1 MGCLKPLQRR
11 VGTRRGHAPDAVE
24 ARHPACYAKP
34 MDSSCRG
41 RTIGFLCLLVTA
53 FGWALNWPL
62 MKLLLQQWPPLFAR
76 GLAGTLAA
84 VILAVLALSRGESM
98 NVPRAAVPRLAFA
111 SFTNVFAWM
120 GFGTMAMKYVT
131 VGEGALIAYTMP
143 IWAML
148 LVWPVLQMRPTSRDI
163 AALVLGIAGVAL
175 LLGAGGFAFSSGK
188 LIGIGL
194 ALSCAILFALG
205 NVLNRAQLPMSPL
218 VVVAWQ
224 VGLGCLVM
232 LVLGIAF
239 EHPDYSAVTPVG
251 IACFVYMML
260 VPMGLCYLTWF
271 ETLRRLPPTA
281 ASTGMLL
288 VPVIGVV
295 SAALILGEPLGFR
308 EVAAMVLTLGGV
320 TLALQKA

>member
-1 MGCLKPLQRR
+1 MDPS
-11 VGTRRGHAPDAVE
+11 RGD
-24 ARHPACYAKP
+24 R
-34 MDSSCRG
+34 S
-41 RTIGFLCLLVTA
+41 IGFLCLVVTA
-53 FGWALNWPL
+53 AGWALNWPL

-76 GLAGTLAA
+76 GLAGVLAA
-84 VILAVLALSRGESM
+84 AILAALALARRERLA
-98 NVPRAAVPRLAFA
+98 VPREAVPRLVFA

-148 LVWPVLQMRPTSRDI
+148 FAWPFLHVRPSLRDI

-175 LLGAGGFAFSSGK
+175 LLGADGFALTAAK
-188 LIGIGL
+188 LTGIAL
-194 ALSCAILFALG
+194 ALSCAVLFALG
-205 NVLNRAQLPMSPL
+205 NVLNREALPMPPL

-239 EHPDYSAVTPVG
+239 EHPDYAAITPAG
-251 IACFVYMML
+251 IACFVYMTL

-271 ETLRRLPPTA
+271 ETLRRLPATS

-295 SAALILGEPLGFR
+295 SAAFILGEPLGSR
-308 EVAAMVLTLGGV
+308 ELAAMVLTLGGV
-320 TLALQKA
+320 TLALQRV

>member
-1 MGCLKPLQRR
+1 
-11 VGTRRGHAPDAVE
+11 
-24 ARHPACYAKP
+24 
-34 MDSSCRG
+34 MDSSRRG
-41 RTIGFLCLLVTA
+41 RSIGFLCLVVTA

-62 MKLLLQQWPPLFAR
+62 MKLLLLQWPPLFAR

-84 VILAVLALSRGESM
+84 VILAALALSRGERLQ
-98 NVPRAAVPRLAFA
+98 VPREAIPRLIFA

-120 GFGTMAMKYVT
+120 GFGTMAMKYVS

-148 LVWPVLQMRPTSRDI
+148 FAWPFLHEKPTLRDI
-163 AALVLGIAGVAL
+163 AALLLGIAGVAL
-175 LLGAGGFAFSSGK
+175 LLGADISAFSAGK
-188 LIGIGL
+188 LTGIAL

-205 NVLNRAQLPMSPL
+205 NVLNRKILPMPPL
-218 VVVAWQ
+218 VVAAWQ
-224 VGLGCLVM
+224 VGLGCFVM
-232 LVLGIAF
+232 LVLGVAF
-239 EHPDYSAVTPVG
+239 EHPNYAAITPQGV
-251 IACFVYMML
+251 ACFAYMTL

-271 ETLRRLPPTA
+271 ETLRRLPPTS

-295 SAALILGEPLGFR
+295 SAAFILGEPLGFR